1 LKEVNLRC
9 LLQENSSVT
18 IANIHGSYL
27 TEQVGRK
34 AVLPAK
40 VATFKE
46 RKKIEEMVEG
56 LEGGEAG
63 VAVEPNKNNNEE
75 KI

>member
-1 LKEVNLRC
+1 M
-9 LLQENSSVT
+9 T

-46 RKKIEEMVEG
+46 SKRIEETIEG
-56 LEGGEAG
+56 VEGGEAG
-63 VAVEPNKNNNEE
+63 VAVEPNKNNNEG